1 MKAYIQ
7 KNSEGEFATVN
18 FFAAYDSFRKMGWEI
33 IPFTK
38 GESFLDLQPD
48 NVVVGYVDAV
58 HAALKRLNIPC
69 PTEINYPPELQEFLG
84 RRIWKSRINYI
95 ASHPEEWNIFIKPA
109 YASKK
114 FTGRLVRSAK
124 DLISCGDEFENTEI
138 LCSEPIN
145 FLAEWRCFVRYDEI
159 LDVRIYKGDWR
170 ASFDY
175 KIIEKAVKS
184 YKSAPKG
191 YAIDFGC
198 TDKGETLLVE
208 VNDGYA
214 LGAYGLFLLDYAK
227 LLSARWAEI
236 TGSEDYCNF

>member
-7 KNSEGEFATVN
+7 KNSQGECASIN
-18 FFAAYDSFRKMGWEI
+18 FYAAYDTFSKMGWEI

-38 GESFLDLQPD
+38 GETFADLEAD
-48 NVVVGYVDAV
+48 NVVVGYIGTV
-58 HAALKRLNIPC
+58 HSALKRLNINC
-69 PTEINYPPELQEFLG
+69 PDEINYPPELEEFLG
-84 RRIWKSRINYI
+84 RKIWKSKINYI
-95 ASHPEEWNIFIKPA
+95 ASHPELWNIFVKPV

-114 FTGRLVRSAK
+114 FTGRLIRSTK

-138 LCSEPIN
+138 WCSEPVN
-145 FLAEWRCFVRYDEI
+145 FLAEWRCFVRYGEI

-170 ASFDY
+170 ATFDY
-175 KIIEKAVKS
+175 KVIEKAVKS
-184 YKSAPKG
+184 YKSAPNG

-208 VNDGYA
+208 VNDGYS
-214 LGAYGLFLLDYAK
+214 LGSYGLLSLHYAK